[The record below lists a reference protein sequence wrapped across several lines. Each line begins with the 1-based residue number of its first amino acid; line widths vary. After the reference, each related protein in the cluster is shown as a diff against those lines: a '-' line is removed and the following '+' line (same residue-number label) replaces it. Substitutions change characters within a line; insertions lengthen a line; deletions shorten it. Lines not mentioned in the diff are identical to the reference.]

1 MLGLGVSDSALSLS
15 SRRTKSSS
23 RMTRESSTLHSHKNE
38 SEMLL
43 MEVPNDK
50 SEGETYPMSIEMCV
64 VRLPGSGALTSS
76 DGRDPVP
83 LPNPDRGLAYL
94 PL

>member
-1 MLGLGVSDSALSLS
+1 MNASDE
-15 SRRTKSSS
+15 R
-23 RMTRESSTLHSHKNE
+23 
-38 SEMLL
+38 SER
-43 MEVPNDK
+43 
-50 SEGETYPMSIEMCV
+50 ETYPMSIEMCV

-83 LPNPDRGLAYL
+83 DLDRGLASF